1 MPIKVS
7 MQQTLHSNYLPLR
20 IIKST
25 SSILRKNHHCME
37 FKCIHDIPHM
47 RNINCPIDI
56 MGAVFNTETHFD
68 NPARP
73 KIVFYIRDNIEI
85 KCVTTDNHTYAFR
98 DRFEN
103 IRGRGEVIV
112 VLKMW
117 RIQSYF
123 DDDDDIWLETE
134 GGLSDFRFNP
144 CFLEVE
150 VFRQSLLN
158 NDFYVRRHGAMRP
171 L

>member
-25 SSILRKNHHCME
+25 SSILRKNHHYME

-47 RNINCPIDI
+47 RNINYPIDI

-73 KIVFYIRDNIEI
+73 KIVFYIRDNI
-85 KCVTTDNHTYAFR
+85 
-98 DRFEN
+98 
-103 IRGRGEVIV
+103 
-112 VLKMW
+112 
-117 RIQSYF
+117 YF

>member
-1 MPIKVS
+1 MMIYSLYSYVS
-7 MQQTLHSNYLPLR
+7 GFGPNCSYILPD
-20 IIKST
+20 KAGT
-25 SSILRKNHHCME
+25 KME
-37 FKCIHDIPHM
+37 MVNQKGQWVDIFWVEVDHAYQGFNATNSPFKLSATPYNKCIHDIPHM
-47 RNINCPIDI
+47 RNINYPIDI

-73 KIVFYIRDNIEI
+73 KIVFYIRDNI
-85 KCVTTDNHTYAFR
+85 
-98 DRFEN
+98 
-103 IRGRGEVIV
+103 
-112 VLKMW
+112 
-117 RIQSYF
+117 YF